1 MQVPPYKRT
10 VLNGWEL
17 QCVSAPTLVRGYWSP
32 VAHPVRKLWVLT
44 HRGKVWMSVSPMEV
58 ESQSH
63 HAALAFGN
71 VLVAGLGMGVLVY
84 NLLRNPRVERVTVIE
99 KERSVYDLMV
109 KAAPWFKEA
118 ERDGRIHGLIGD
130 VFDLTDLMALG
141 GMQSP
146 DTLLI
151 DIWPLAADTRAEGEA
166 KRLAQAFKP
175 RLLGWYC
182 HELDLVMALLRRGR
196 LPPVT
201 WADVDWYQKEIG
213 FPLVGADRPDYPKMV
228 LLVATNFAGMFQ
240 SGATLLP

>member
-1 MQVPPYKRT
+1 MLIPNYQHAKA
-10 VLNGWEL
+10 GDWEIKH
-17 QCVSAPTLVRGYWSP
+17 VKAPTLVRGYWSP
-32 VAHPVRKLWVLT
+32 WAHPVRKLWVLRN
-44 HRGKVWMSVSPMEV
+44 RGKVWMSVSPMEV

-63 HAALAFGN
+63 HAALAHGN

-84 NLLRNPRVERVTVIE
+84 NLLRNPRVKRVTVIE

-151 DIWPLAADTRAEGEA
+151 DIWPNAADERAEGEA

-175 RLLGWYC
+175 KLLGWYC
-182 HELDLVMALLRRGR
+182 QELDLVMANAERGR
-196 LPPVT
+196 RPPIT
-201 WADVDWYQKEIG
+201 RTDVDWYQKRIG
-213 FPLVGADRPDYPKMV
+213 FPLVGADWPEYGQMA
-228 LLVATNFAGMFQ
+228 LQVAKNFAVGFEF
-240 SGATLLP
+240 GPTIIP